1 MWQAMARILKG
12 GLEVAPGVLW
22 RFQWEHGQESENTGT
37 AVNFGIEQKA
47 SGGLHRTETRSW
59 RQ

>member
-47 SGGLHRTETRSW
+47 SGGLHRTETP
-59 RQ
+59 